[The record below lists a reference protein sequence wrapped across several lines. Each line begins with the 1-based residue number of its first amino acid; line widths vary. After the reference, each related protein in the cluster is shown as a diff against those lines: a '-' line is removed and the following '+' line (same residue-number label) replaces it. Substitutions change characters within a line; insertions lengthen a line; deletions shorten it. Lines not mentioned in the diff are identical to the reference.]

1 MFRMLIPYWLEVE
14 KFVSLKTR
22 APALTPVSSGI
33 LKIAVNQYC
42 SYCSFLL
49 EPDCDFCPSCGLAKA
64 KSQHGSSNARDPH
77 VWMKDPPLAQPVQ
90 SAPFAQ
96 PAPPVPHPVAATP
109 QIQYVTYQVNGPTAR
124 GAESGLGMTVRTMGI
139 VALSFMLVGFI
150 PCLGWLN
157 YINILLSF
165 ITLILGIVAIAT
177 AKSDADRSAAFLGVA
192 LVLMAAFLGTGR
204 LILGGGCV

>member
-1 MFRMLIPYWLEVE
+1 MFRSLIPYCLEVQKICLAKDSVGRHE
-14 KFVSLKTR
+14 RRFRRKF
-22 APALTPVSSGI
+22 
-33 LKIAVNQYC
+33 KIAVNPYC
-42 SYCSFLL
+42 SHCGFLL

-64 KSQHGSSNARDPH
+64 KSQDGTSNARDPH
-77 VWMKDPPLAQPVQ
+77 VWMKDPSLAQPVQ
-90 SAPFAQ
+90 SVRFAQ
-96 PAPPVPHPVAATP
+96 PAPPVPQPVAAAP
-109 QIQYVTYQVNGPTAR
+109 QIQYVTYQVSGPTAQ
-124 GAESGLGMTVRTMGI
+124 GAASGLGMTVRTMGI

-165 ITLILGIVAIAT
+165 ITLILGIVAIAS

-192 LVLMAAFLGTGR
+192 LVLMAGFLGTGR